1 MDGVMNIQTEFLPSV
16 KYGKVLLIDLENC
29 PSQIN
34 VLNETLNE
42 YAQVVICYAQ
52 TGAKIPLDWLMPLNE
67 IINSGRLKIFKMANA
82 GKNSADF
89 GISFYA
95 GVLMQQL
102 PVDTHFVI
110 MSNDTGLEHVVSLLR
125 NQHRVAERIGTKKD
139 ESRLTATSG
148 VDTLALKKICSH
160 LLTYKNN
167 RPANKG
173 SLLNSINSKFK
184 EMPSIGGSILLVL
197 EKTGV
202 VSLQGDKVIY
212 NEKKMLELSLLN
224 SQI

>member
-1 MDGVMNIQTEFLPSV
+1 MNIQTEFLPSV

-52 TGAKIPLDWLMPLNE
+52 TGSKIPLDWLMPLNE

-102 PVDTHFVI
+102 PIDTHFVI

-125 NQHRVAERIGTKKD
+125 NQNRVAERIGTKKD

-148 VDTLALKKICSH
+148 VDALVLKKICSH

-202 VSLQGDKVIY
+202 VSLQSDKVIY
-212 NEKKMLELSLLN
+212 NEKKMLELSQLN